1 MAAPNQYIVDFTS
14 PEALK
19 AVLNEYFAVGVVP
32 VSSDTAPKAM
42 TTVKL
47 QVFLPLERELFF
59 TGVVIML
66 RPGGFLVQLD
76 TPPDMGFLNGTLRD
90 AAISHTREAA
100 PAPKPVGDNIF
111 DGAAADPL
119 RTTARTERMGA
130 LTDPG
135 HRQAD
140 DSDSRQ
146 TGDRG
151 GTIFGHS
158 SISAAAKAVHAAQ
171 PAGGGDETEA
181 PATARRE
188 KTRPGV
194 RKPPRPVPGDE
205 PPIPDD
211 EFDISISAVDTVT
224 GQPISSRAKTGR
236 HKRPSFETYQ
246 FGRDPAPIDED
257 IPVLTEAPPV
267 TQTRRQ
273 EYHDVNRTSKM
284 KALKPEIPQP
294 ASTVDELFEMAA
306 TAGGTGLID
315 AISGPSPELAT
326 DDDTADGRTR
336 AIRTPI
342 DRDSMPDQED
352 SAPSEQDPQ
361 DPDPFDDD
369 KSGQLDRELAVSIR
383 EMTVPEKQRLARQ
396 GRRIAR
402 RILIR
407 DNDKTVHKFV
417 FFNPEVK
424 VDEVV
429 EYTRSNSLASDAI
442 EFICTNKQW
451 MESHDVILNIVRN
464 NSTPLELAVRFVTK
478 LTQNDWRM
486 LARPG
491 AARPAIMNQ
500 ARRLLQGC
508 E

>member
-1 MAAPNQYIVDFTS
+1 MAAPTQYIVDFTS

-19 AVLNEYFAVGVVP
+19 AVLNDYFGVGVVP
-32 VSSDTAPKAM
+32 VSSDSSPKAM

-47 QVFLPLERELFF
+47 HVILPLERELFY
-59 TGVVIML
+59 TGVVIMV

-76 TPPDMGFLNGTLRD
+76 TPPDMNFLNGTLRD
-90 AAISHTREAA
+90 VALAHTREAA
-100 PAPKPVGDNIF
+100 PAPKPVRDDIF
-111 DGAAADPL
+111 DGVPVDPL

-130 LTDPG
+130 LSDPG
-135 HRQAD
+135 HGQAD
-140 DSDSRQ
+140 DSDPRPNS
-146 TGDRG
+146 DRG

-158 SISAAAKAVHAAQ
+158 DISVAAKSLYDAESRDD
-171 PAGGGDETEA
+171 DEIETSA
-181 PATARRE
+181 PTRPE

-194 RKPPRPVPGDE
+194 RKPARPVPGDQSS
-205 PPIPDD
+205 IPDD
-211 EFDISISAVDTVT
+211 EFDISISAVDSVT
-224 GQPISSRAKTGR
+224 GRPIPSKAKTGR

-246 FGRDPAPIDED
+246 FGRDPAPDDED
-257 IPVLTEAPPV
+257 IPVLTEPPPA

-284 KALKPEIPQP
+284 KALKPEIRQP

-315 AISGPSPELAT
+315 AISGPSPESP
-326 DDDTADGRTR
+326 DGGDQADGRTR
-336 AIRTPI
+336 AIRSPI
-342 DRDSMPDQED
+342 DHDSVTDTDD
-352 SAPSEQDPQ
+352 STQPESEPQ

-383 EMTVPEKQRLARQ
+383 EMSVPEKQRLARQ
-396 GRRIAR
+396 GKRIAR

-424 VDEVV
+424 IDEVV

-491 AARPAIMNQ
+491 AAIPAIMNQ